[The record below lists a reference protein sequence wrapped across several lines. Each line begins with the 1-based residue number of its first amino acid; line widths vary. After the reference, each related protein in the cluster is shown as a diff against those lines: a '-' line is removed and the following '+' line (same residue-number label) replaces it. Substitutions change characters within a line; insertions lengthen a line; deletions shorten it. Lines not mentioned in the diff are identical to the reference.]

1 MLVKVHNLNVHPYTE
16 KFRERTVT
24 IEAGGYVEMDEDEAE
39 YFMQA
44 FTFPKKDSQGR
55 PDPVFFKK
63 LKLEKPKVDASVD
76 PLVCHA
82 TGQRAATPEEFA
94 KVMASVTHLLHD
106 KDAVGEVDLK
116 KQNAALKKANGEL
129 KSRLDL
135 IEERLGLTVPAEG
148 VA

>member
-1 MLVKVHNLNVHPYTE
+1 
-16 KFRERTVT
+16 
-24 IEAGGYVEMDEDEAE
+24 
-39 YFMQA
+39 
-44 FTFPKKDSQGR
+44 
-55 PDPVFFKK
+55 
-63 LKLEKPKVDASVD
+63 
-76 PLVCHA
+76 
-82 TGQRAATPEEFA
+82 
-94 KVMASVTHLLHD
+94 MASVTHLLHD